1 MTSSSVPRSRYLVAI
16 VFLTFFVMSL
26 LTNILGPIVP
36 DIINSFRVSMAAA
49 ALLPFSFFIAYGV
62 MSIPAG
68 FLVERFGEKLVMIVA
83 FLVGTAGSLSFAFHP
98 SYRVAVFSLFVM
110 GSGMAT
116 LQTAINPLLR
126 VAGGEENFA
135 FNSAFAQLV
144 FGSASFLS
152 PYMYSYL
159 VVNLGKAQTNRNP
172 LLRILTRHTPPALPW
187 ASMYWIF
194 AAFTLAM
201 VAVLFFSRF
210 PRVELTSDEQA
221 GSLEMYGALFRK
233 PMVWAFFLC
242 VFAYVGSE
250 QGTADWISK
259 FLSQYHGYDPH
270 TAGAT
275 AVSWFWGLLTA
286 GCFIGMLLLKI
297 FDSRYVLIGACVGA
311 LFCLTAALFGSANVS
326 VIAFPA
332 IGLFAS
338 VMWPILVSLGLNSV
352 AEHHGSFAG
361 ILSTGI
367 MGGAVVP
374 LIIGRI
380 GDHFG
385 LRAGVAFLYLTF
397 ACVLSVGFWA
407 KPLITNATISLKK
420 TEVQAAG

>member
-1 MTSSSVPRSRYLVAI
+1 MPRNRYMVGI

-36 DIINSFRVSMAAA
+36 DIISSFKVSLAAA
-49 ALLPFSFFIAYGV
+49 AFLPFSFFIAYGV

-68 FLVERFGEKLVMIVA
+68 FLVERFGEKPVMIAA
-83 FLVGTAGSLSFAFHP
+83 FLAGTAGSLSFALHP
-98 SYRVAVFSLFVM
+98 SYKVAVVSLFVM

-126 VAGGEENFA
+126 VAGGEEHFA
-135 FNSAFAQLV
+135 FNSAFAQLI

-159 VVNLGKAQTNRNP
+159 VLNLGNEHASNP
-172 LLRILTRHTPPALPW
+172 LLELLRKLTPPVLPW
-187 ASMYWIF
+187 VSMYWIF
-194 AAFTLAM
+194 AVFTLVM

-210 PRVELTSDEQA
+210 PRVERAADEQA
-221 GSLEMYGALFRK
+221 GSLEMYGSLFRK

-270 TAGAT
+270 TTGAT

-297 FDSRYVLIGACVGA
+297 FDSRYVLIGTCVGA
-311 LFCLTAALFGSANVS
+311 LLCVTAALFGPANVS

-338 VMWPILVSLGLNSV
+338 VMWPILVSLALNSV
-352 AEHHGSFAG
+352 SEHHGSFAG

-385 LRAGVAFLYLTF
+385 LRTGVAFLYVTF
-397 ACVLSVGFWA
+397 ACVLSVGLWA
-407 KPLITNATISLKK
+407 KPLIANATVSFKK
-420 TEVQAAG
+420 AEVQTTG

>member
-1 MTSSSVPRSRYLVAI
+1 MTSSSVPRNRYMVAI

-36 DIINSFRVSMAAA
+36 DIISSFRVSMAAA
-49 ALLPFSFFIAYGV
+49 AFLPFSFFIAYGV

-68 FLVERFGEKLVMIVA
+68 FWVERFGEKPVMIVA

-98 SYRVAVFSLFVM
+98 SYGVAVFSLFVM

-159 VVNLGKAQTNRNP
+159 VVNLGNEHAGRNP
-172 LLRILTRHTPPALPW
+172 LLRMLARHTPPTLPW

-259 FLSQYHGYDPH
+259 FLSQYYGYDPH

-286 GCFIGMLLLKI
+286 GCFIGMLLLKL

-311 LFCLTAALFGSANVS
+311 LFCLTAALFGPANVS
-326 VIAFPA
+326 LLAFPA

-374 LIIGRI
+374 VIIGRI

-385 LRAGVAFLYLTF
+385 LRAGVAFLYVTF

-407 KPLITNATISLKK
+407 RPLITNATVSLKK
-420 TEVQAAG
+420 AEVQPAG

>member
-1 MTSSSVPRSRYLVAI
+1 MVAI

-36 DIINSFRVSMAAA
+36 DIINSFKVNLAAA
-49 ALLPFSFFIAYGV
+49 AFLPFSFFISYGV
-62 MSIPAG
+62 LSIPAG
-68 FLVERFGEKLVMIVA
+68 FLVERFGEKPVMIAA
-83 FLVGTAGSLSFAFHP
+83 FLASTAGSLSFALHP
-98 SYRVAVFSLFVM
+98 SYQVAILSLFVM

-126 VAGGEENFA
+126 VAGGEEHFA
-135 FNSAFAQLV
+135 YNSAFAQLV

-159 VVNLGKAQTNRNP
+159 VQNLGNKHASGNW
-172 LLRILTRHTPPALPW
+172 LLEVLAKLTPADLPW

-194 AAFTLAM
+194 SLSTLAM
-201 VAVLFFSRF
+201 IAVLFFSHF
-210 PRVELTSDEQA
+210 PRVELTLDEQA
-221 GSLEMYGALFRK
+221 GSLGTYGGLFSK

-270 TAGAT
+270 TVGAS
-275 AVSWFWGLLTA
+275 AVAWFWGLLTA
-286 GCFIGMLLLKI
+286 GCLIGMLLLKM
-297 FDSRYVLIGACVGA
+297 FDSRYVLIGTCLGA
-311 LFCLTAALFGSANVS
+311 ILCLTAALFGPANVS
-326 VIAFPA
+326 LIAFPG

-338 VMWPILVSLGLNSV
+338 VMWPILVSLALNSV
-352 AEHHGSFAG
+352 SEHHGSFAG

-374 LIIGRI
+374 VIIGRI
-380 GDHFG
+380 GDRFG
-385 LRAGVAFLYLTF
+385 LRAGVSFLYLTF

-407 KPLITNATISLKK
+407 KPLITNATLSSQK
-420 TEVQAAG
+420 TESRSAASPFAEEN